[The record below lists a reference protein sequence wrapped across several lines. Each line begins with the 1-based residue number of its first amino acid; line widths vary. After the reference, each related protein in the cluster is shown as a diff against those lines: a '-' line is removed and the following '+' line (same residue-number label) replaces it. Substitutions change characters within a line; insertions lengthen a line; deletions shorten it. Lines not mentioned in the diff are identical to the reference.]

1 MENLVGS
8 NCRIISKSLLKS
20 VAIDQ
25 VGKAISQVLQG
36 GLVQLFIRRGS
47 GVRRKKHSESPA
59 EGLTRRGFAAQV
71 GHDAGHDHLLDA
83 PLLQILL
90 EARAQERAVGAL
102 VDHVVLLAVGVELGH
117 ELGLGSAVK
126 DEIAVPPLGEHAV
139 VGGGLVGVAREDDGD
154 GGASA
159 EADGGEEIWEDGV
172 GHGREVVLHVDH

>member
-1 MENLVGS
+1 M
-8 NCRIISKSLLKS
+8 LKS

-36 GLVQLFIRRGS
+36 GLAQLFIRRGS

-59 EGLTRRGFAAQV
+59 EGVTRRGFAAQV
-71 GHDAGHDHLLDA
+71 GHDAGHDHVLDA

-90 EARAQERAVGAL
+90 EARAQERAVGVL
-102 VDHVVLLAVGVELGH
+102 VDHVVLVGGPPVELGH
-117 ELGLGSAVK
+117 ELELGSAVK

-159 EADGGEEIWEDGV
+159 EADGGEEVWEDGF
-172 GHGREVVLHVDH
+172 GQGREVVLHVDH

>member
-1 MENLVGS
+1 M
-8 NCRIISKSLLKS
+8 LKS
-20 VAIDQ
+20 VAIDK

-59 EGLTRRGFAAQV
+59 EGVTRRGFAAQV
-71 GHDAGHDHLLDA
+71 GHDAGHDHVLDA

-90 EARAQERAVGAL
+90 EARAQERAVGVL
-102 VDHVVLLAVGVELGH
+102 VDHVVLVGGPPVEFGH
-117 ELGLGSAVK
+117 ELGLGSAFK

-154 GGASA
+154 GGSSA
-159 EADGGEEIWEDGV
+159 EADGGEEVWEDGF